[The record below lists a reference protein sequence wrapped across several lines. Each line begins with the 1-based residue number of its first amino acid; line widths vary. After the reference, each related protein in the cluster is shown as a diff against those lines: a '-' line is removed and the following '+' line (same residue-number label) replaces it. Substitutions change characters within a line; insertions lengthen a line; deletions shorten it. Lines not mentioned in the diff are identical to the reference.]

1 MKGLV
6 IPTSFDDKPYI
17 IELGKDSLQTY
28 YKTIGCRVID
38 IVTLG
43 YDKTGLAI
51 DAVIDDEGLLNHSP
65 VNERFFFAYLAQLI
79 CSPLFGT
86 VVIVMTN
93 ENTGNTTKLN
103 LAKVK
108 NLLVSNFGFM
118 ESDFPE
124 ENTNENV

>member
-1 MKGLV
+1 MKALV
-6 IPTSFDDKPYI
+6 IPTSIDEDMRI
-17 IELGKDSLQTY
+17 IELGKEQLQTY
-28 YKTIGCRVID
+28 YKVIGCRLID

-43 YDKTGLAI
+43 YDDKGYAI

-65 VNERFFFAYLAQLI
+65 INERFILAYFAQLI

-103 LAKVK
+103 YRKVK
-108 NLLVSNFGFM
+108 DFLIKNFGFI
-118 ESDFPE
+118 ESDFPVE
-124 ENTNENV
+124 QTNEDV